1 MDDEFRWPK
10 KGDNPFL
17 VKAVEPNSP
26 TWASLHWLASL
37 KVDDSFFARAFKEA
51 GDKIVREL
59 IRGEDSQ
66 HPDMFFMP
74 IAYLYRHSLELKMK
88 EIVRFGIKLELL
100 KEDKKVR
107 DVLGGHSLH
116 QQWNLV
122 RKIAEAYWPDGS
134 QNDVNAAERIIQELH
149 NIDKSGQSLRY
160 SNDLSGKSTLEKLPD
175 SVQLTHLQDV
185 FQAIFNFLDGYE
197 AGLDH
202 AIEMRDEMLS
212 YYGDDYFG

>member
-37 KVDDSFFARAFKEA
+37 KVDDSFFAKAFKEA

-59 IRGEDSQ
+59 TRDEDSQ

-88 EIVRFGIKLELL
+88 EIVRLGIKLELL
-100 KEDKKVR
+100 KEDKKVP

-116 QQWNLV
+116 QLWNLV

-134 QNDVNAAERIIQELH
+134 QNDLNAAERIIQELH

-160 SNDLSGKSTLEKLPD
+160 SKDLSGKSTLEKLPD

-185 FQAIFNFLDGYE
+185 FQAIFNFLDGCE

-202 AIEMRDEMLS
+202 AIEMRNEMLS
-212 YYGDDYFG
+212 YYGDDNFG